1 MFFGGLLK
9 NIKKRKPMLANR
21 MGGFL
26 RQRPQLMERMR
37 NLRGM
42 RGMGRNMMMPGMG
55 IGSLAR
61 MPSRDVNDL
70 PVPALGVGL
79 PDPQTPLR
87 NIDLMPKLSADPIDR
102 NKIGEVDKILS
113 GYRPGVPDP
122 FKGQPISPVLPNNLP
137 QQPPAMMDMQGRRFM
152 KDGGEAEKYPNAGLA
167 ALAKERPDV
176 VKKILGREE
185 GGIMDIQNFPRRS
198 PEMLID
204 QLNNIIDTDSKYAE
218 SVILPNTIFRNNDY
232 ENRRKN
238 DPFFTDI
245 YGRPQAESDRPDGVP
260 FFVTNPFSA
269 TVLKIIEAIKGVD
282 LRNDPIGIDKVNFLR
297 RRLIDNIKQI
307 EDQGGTVDPDVKA
320 QAMFVERRF
329 KERNM
334 PLTD

>member
-1 MFFGGLLK
+1 
-9 NIKKRKPMLANR
+9 MLANR

-55 IGSLAR
+55 LGSLPIMR
-61 MPSRDVNDL
+61 NMLPRRRSEGFNPNDRIGNYNL
-70 PVPALGVGL
+70 EKELPALGNNL
-79 PDPQTPLR
+79 PMATPGR
-87 NIDLMPKLSADPIDR
+87 MSDIMPRDGMMPKQPPQLGMA
-102 NKIGEVDKILS
+102 NQM
-113 GYRPGVPDP
+113 PGVPP
-122 FKGQPISPVLPNNLP
+122 RGSGLPPMPNP
-137 QQPPAMMDMQGRRFM
+137 MMDMQGRRFM
-152 KDGGEAEKYPNAGLA
+152 ANGGEANKYPNAGLA

-218 SVILPNTIFRNNDY
+218 SVILPNTIFRNNEY

-269 TVLKIIEAIKGVD
+269 SVLKIIEAIKGVD

>member
-1 MFFGGLLK
+1 MFFRNLLK
-9 NIKKRKPMLANR
+9 NIRKRQAGMAPPIRGK
-21 MGGFL
+21 GGFL
-26 RQRPQLMERMR
+26 RNLMLKNR
-37 NLRGM
+37 NR
-42 RGMGRNMMMPGMG
+42 RNMLMPFRSGKFNMPLFGRRQG
-55 IGSLAR
+55 IMSLMSPA
-61 MPSRDVNDL
+61 SYDRDVNDL
-70 PVPALGVGL
+70 PTPQAGASLDIMPQFGTLPKQPPQVGTAPLMTGGNAALL
-79 PDPQTPLR
+79 PPDIAPLPPKPMMGG
-87 NIDLMPKLSADPIDR
+87 NMGMPNFMSA
-102 NKIGEVDKILS
+102 
-113 GYRPGVPDP
+113 
-122 FKGQPISPVLPNNLP
+122 GQPPKMV
-137 QQPPAMMDMQGRRFM
+137 MGM
-152 KDGGEAEKYPNAGLA
+152 KEGGEAKYPNEGLA

-269 TVLKIIEAIKGVD
+269 SILKIIEAIKGVD

>member
-1 MFFGGLLK
+1 MFFRGLLNK
-9 NIKKRKPMLANR
+9 IKKRRPMLANR

-55 IGSLAR
+55 IGSLAN
-61 MPSRDVNDL
+61 MPSKDVNDL
-70 PVPALGVGL
+70 PLPDRASDIMPRDGMMPKQPPQFRMKTQMAGVPPRGSGL
-79 PDPQTPLR
+79 PP
-87 NIDLMPKLSADPIDR
+87 MPNP
-102 NKIGEVDKILS
+102 
-113 GYRPGVPDP
+113 
-122 FKGQPISPVLPNNLP
+122 
-137 QQPPAMMDMQGRRFM
+137 MMDMQGRRFM

-218 SVILPNTIFRNNDY
+218 SVILPNTIFRDNEY

-269 TVLKIIEAIKGVD
+269 SVLKIIEAIKGVD